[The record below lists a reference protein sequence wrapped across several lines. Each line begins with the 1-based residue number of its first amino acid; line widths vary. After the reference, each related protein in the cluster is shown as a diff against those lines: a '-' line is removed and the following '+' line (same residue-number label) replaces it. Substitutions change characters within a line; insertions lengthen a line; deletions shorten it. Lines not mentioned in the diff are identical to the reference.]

1 LSALARTCT
10 AFCNPALDV
19 LWRNQDTIVNLL
31 QCMPKDLWE
40 INARGG
46 VNGSK
51 DITDWE
57 RAQFYLHRV
66 KSFSMRGFLP
76 STDFLDTLS
85 LCLLGE
91 YLFPNLAKLEWNPY
105 PSALFP
111 HVRLFLAP
119 QIKDL
124 LLGPI
129 ESISDLSILS
139 NLVAKCPSLT
149 QVRIFTDS
157 LPAVEEIP
165 AISMFV
171 RGLKHVEFL
180 NVSWLDGTA
189 LSHLAEL
196 PSVKS
201 LLFRD
206 CPWQS
211 PLKSSRHATM
221 CPTRGFPALQHLL
234 FLYTTLP
241 CAAELLSLASNC
253 PLADLEI
260 STNAG
265 EPTNSVSRK
274 FYATLAPYCA
284 HPSLRTIDIRG
295 NSNREAQSA
304 PGVDQINLYAVGVE
318 ILQPLFSF
326 NNLVDVY
333 LAHPVGFQLDDSAVF
348 AMASAWPRLQCIAL
362 VASRYRHMDSRVTL
376 EGVYYAFAR
385 HCPNLGELRMTFD
398 GTVVPELLEHGQSRA
413 AQERLTVMDVAFS
426 PIHRPQRVSTFLSK
440 IFPGLKRI
448 ETLWID
454 LFLDEEITDPAVAA
468 SHDLWREV
476 AVVLK

>member
-1 LSALARTCT
+1 
-10 AFCNPALDV
+10 
-19 LWRNQDTIVNLL
+19 
-31 QCMPKDLWE
+31 
-40 INARGG
+40 
-46 VNGSK
+46 
-51 DITDWE
+51 
-57 RAQFYLHRV
+57 
-66 KSFSMRGFLP
+66 
-76 STDFLDTLS
+76 
-85 LCLLGE
+85 
-91 YLFPNLAKLEWNPY
+91 
-105 PSALFP
+105 
-111 HVRLFLAP
+111 
-119 QIKDL
+119 
-124 LLGPI
+124 
-129 ESISDLSILS
+129 SILS

-180 NVSWLDGTA
+180 NVSWQDGTA

-211 PLKSSRHATM
+211 PLKSSRPTTM

-265 EPTNSVSRK
+265 ESTNSVSRK
-274 FYATLAPYCA
+274 FYATLALHCA
-284 HPSLRTIDIRG
+284 HSSLRTIDIRG
-295 NSNREAQSA
+295 NSNREGQIA

-326 NNLVDVY
+326 SNLVDVY

-362 VASRYRHMDSRVTL
+362 VASRYCHMDSRVTL
-376 EGVYYAFAR
+376 EGVYAFAR

-398 GTVVPELLEHGQSRA
+398 GTHGQSRA

-440 IFPGLKRI
+440 IIPRLKRI